1 MYLCDHKQDKFIDMK
16 IMIIDGGPRKT
27 MNTAAMIE
35 KFSEGVKSVDKAIE
49 VKHVRLYDIDY
60 KGCYSCL
67 ACKVRGKASHE
78 CKIKDGLLP
87 IIQEVNQSDG
97 LVLASPV
104 FFGRWDRS
112 DADFYRTF
120 HLSMAVTRGFLGN
133 PTAEDALGT
142 DSYDERHAV
151 RC

>member
-1 MYLCDHKQDKFIDMK
+1 MYLCDHKQENFIDMK

-67 ACKVRGKASHE
+67 ACKVRG
-78 CKIKDGLLP
+78 
-87 IIQEVNQSDG
+87 
-97 LVLASPV
+97 
-104 FFGRWDRS
+104 
-112 DADFYRTF
+112 
-120 HLSMAVTRGFLGN
+120 
-133 PTAEDALGT
+133 
-142 DSYDERHAV
+142 
-151 RC
+151 